1 MENYKITK
9 EQILETIRTGTDVTE
24 RYFKEIIPEAFK
36 KELEIGK
43 WYITDGNKCGQ
54 YGKTLIA
61 NFSGKEEV
69 SNYGITFSGT
79 WGKDLT
85 LYHNDL
91 GRSTRL
97 ATPEEVSASL
107 INEAK
112 KRGYKQGITCAFGK
126 GAYNRMIREN
136 EIRWVPDWQDKGAL
150 CMGTN
155 VIFTQ
160 GNWAKILPQ
169 EKTVVPMEKALK
181 IIAKKMK
188 VSPENIEIQY

>member
-9 EQILETIRTGTDVTE
+9 EQILEIIRTGTDVTE
-24 RYFKEIIPEAFK
+24 RYFKEIIPEAFNT
-36 KELEIGK
+36 ELEIGK
-43 WYITDGNKCGQ
+43 WYKGS
-54 YGKTLIA
+54 A
-61 NFSGKEEV
+61 NIEFLVCYQSNGFD
-69 SNYGITFSGT
+69 NYGFWRDQPYRDNLLFGDCWYNIS
-79 WGKDLT
+79 
-85 LYHNDL
+85 
-91 GRSTRL
+91 RL
-97 ATPEEVSASL
+97 ATDEEVSAAL
-107 INEAK
+107 IAEAK

-126 GAYNRMIREN
+126 GAHNRMIREN

-160 GNWAKILPQ
+160 GNWAKILPK

>member
-1 MENYKITK
+1 MKYEITK

-43 WYITDGNKCGQ
+43 WYKYKLALFYVTNKKSNNANYYNVFGFDVDGSWMTDNAA
-54 YGKTLIA
+54 TSF
-61 NFSGKEEV
+61 NE
-69 SNYGITFSGT
+69 NYIE
-79 WGKDLT
+79 
-85 LYHNDL
+85 
-91 GRSTRL
+91 
-97 ATPEEVSASL
+97 ATPEEVASSL
-107 INEAK
+107 KKEAK

-150 CMGTN
+150 CMGMN

-160 GNWAKILPQ
+160 GNWAEILSQ
-169 EKTVVPMEKALK
+169 EKTVISMEKALK

>member
-1 MENYKITK
+1 MENYTITK
-9 EQILETIRTGTDVTE
+9 WQIKKLADKDSIVKDCLKNW
-24 RYFKEIIPEAFK
+24 FPDAFK

-43 WYITDGNKCGQ
+43 WYKYKLALFYITNKTSYNTNYYNVFGFDVDGNWMSDNA
-54 YGKTLIA
+54 KTYFDERYI
-61 NFSGKEEV
+61 E
-69 SNYGITFSGT
+69 
-79 WGKDLT
+79 
-85 LYHNDL
+85 
-91 GRSTRL
+91 
-97 ATPEEVSASL
+97 ATPEEVSAAL

-112 KRGYKQGITCAFGK
+112 KRGYKKGVKCYFGTEK
-126 GAYNRMIREN
+126 HQRTISTDDIIFDTNYLNNG
-136 EIRWVPDWQDKGAL
+136 GL

>member
-1 MENYKITK
+1 MKYEITK
-9 EQILETIRTGTDVTE
+9 YQIEKLADEDSIVKDCLKEWFPDVFKTE
-24 RYFKEIIPEAFK
+24 
-36 KELEIGK
+36 LTIGK
-43 WYITDGNKCGQ
+43 WYKYKLALFYITNKISNNTNYYNVFGFDVDGNWMTDNATT
-54 YGKTLIA
+54 YF
-61 NFSGKEEV
+61 NE
-69 SNYGITFSGT
+69 NYTE
-79 WGKDLT
+79 
-85 LYHNDL
+85 
-91 GRSTRL
+91 
-97 ATPEEVSASL
+97 ATPEEVEASL
-107 INEAK
+107 ISEAK

-126 GAYNRMIREN
+126 GAHNRMIREN